1 LPHGRLA
8 LLNDRLTERAADG
21 KAVREEVIGN
31 AAEFAACLGERFG
44 LPVGEFDIPQLFERI
59 REKR

>member
-21 KAVREEVIGN
+21 RTVREEVIGN

-44 LPVGEFDIPQLFERI
+44 LPVAEIDVPHIFARI
-59 REKR
+59 QGKH